1 MINMLAKNG
10 CRESKQAI
18 LIVNYDNNDDNDI
31 GTVDCGRCI
40 SNNSQRI
47 ALLFA
52 QPAGGSNGS
61 QM

>member
-1 MINMLAKNG
+1 MIAKN
-10 CRESKQAI
+10 CCCESKQAI
-18 LIVNYDNNDDNDI
+18 LIVNYNNNNDNNDI
-31 GTVDCGRCI
+31 GTGDCGRCK
-40 SNNSQRI
+40 SNPQRI

>member
-1 MINMLAKNG
+1 MINMIAKNG
-10 CRESKQAI
+10 SCESKQAI
-18 LIVNYDNNDDNDI
+18 LIVNYNNNNDNDI

-40 SNNSQRI
+40 SNPQRI

-61 QM
+61 EM